1 MPQDDQDR
9 LACAAHFAAALFDDS
24 RSSPKAWRRANAVG
38 RTIGIEG
45 QRLEQA
51 IIDAASAG
59 LVDRSVED
67 ADLVLLTSRGRAVA
81 EGKG

>member
-9 LACAAHFAAALFDDS
+9 LACAAHFAAALFDVS
-24 RSSPKAWRRANAVG
+24 RSSPNAWQRANAIG

-51 IIDAASAG
+51 IIDAVGAG
-59 LVDRSVED
+59 LVDRRVDD
-67 ADLVLLTSRGRAVA
+67 ADLVLLTSRGRTVA
-81 EGKG
+81 EGEG